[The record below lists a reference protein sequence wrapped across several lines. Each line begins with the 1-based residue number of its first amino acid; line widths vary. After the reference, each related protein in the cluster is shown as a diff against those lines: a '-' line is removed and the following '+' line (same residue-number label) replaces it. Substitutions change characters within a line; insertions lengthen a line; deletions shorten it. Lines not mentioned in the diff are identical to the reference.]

1 MPDKSGKVL
10 LDVPYGGGSQ
20 GNLCVDLYL
29 PAGSGPHAAL
39 LCLHGGAWLHGSQR
53 QYESWGPWL
62 ADKGY
67 AVVAAA
73 YRLSNE
79 VSPAWPGVW
88 DDICLSLNW
97 LIANAPSLNIDTGR
111 TGTIGDSVGGLM
123 AAMLALDERTASHI
137 RAVVGV
143 SGVYDLPKWWRVRK
157 ALNGSE
163 DPWENSWADLTKRP
177 AKIMKLLPCASVA
190 REDKPACGPVF
201 HHPRKSGYARPP

>member
-1 MPDKSGKVL
+1 M
-10 LDVPYGGGSQ
+10 PYGGGSQ

-29 PAGSGPHAAL
+29 PAGSGPHPAL

-67 AVVAAA
+67 AVVAAG

-111 TGTIGDSVGGLM
+111 VGTIGDSVGGLM
-123 AAMLALDERTASHI
+123 AAMLALNERTASHI
-137 RAVVGV
+137 RAVVE
-143 SGVYDLPKWWRVRK
+143 STAYTTCP
-157 ALNGSE
+157 NG
-163 DPWENSWADLTKRP
+163 
-177 AKIMKLLPCASVA
+177 
-190 REDKPACGPVF
+190 G
-201 HHPRKSGYARPP
+201 G